1 MGVGVIEISII
12 GGHRVGCEVGACV
25 GPADV
30 GILDACVGAAD
41 VGIIVGE
48 DRVSCEVG
56 AGVGAAGVRAIVG
69 TGEGAGDGEIVL
81 TNTESTDA
89 EDIERRR
96 WSASL
101 PARRRWPS

>member
-25 GPADV
+25 GAV
-30 GILDACVGAAD
+30 G